1 MRNDDKYIE
10 NIFLQI
16 HNKLQDVQNYLFTN
30 SYVDLNDSL
39 NSTINYNN
47 ANSLLQNENTTISN
61 NNNNGSSFY
70 EQAFN
75 ENLNVI
81 QNNLA
86 NSNYLNDDNDLYIIE
101 NSFNLNKKRI
111 GQMPRIHSFNSPGQK
126 RYY

>member
-16 HNKLQDVQNYLFTN
+16 HNKLQDVQNYLFSNT
-30 SYVDLNDSL
+30 YVDLNDSL

-47 ANSLLQNENTTISN
+47 PNSLLLNDNSN
-61 NNNNGSSFY
+61 IIDNSTNSFF

-81 QNNLA
+81 HNNLA
-86 NSNYLNDDNDLYIIE
+86 NSNYLNDDNELYIIE
-101 NSFNLNKKRI
+101 NSFNLTKKRL
-111 GQMPRIHSFNSPGQK
+111 QMPRVHSFNSPGEQ
-126 RYY
+126 RNNT